1 MSATQLCSQCQT
13 PLTGPFC
20 SNCGTPAGG
29 VACTE
34 CRAPLAPGV
43 RYCHRCGSPV
53 RAGVS
58 RRRERQAWIVAGL
71 ACVLA
76 LATMGYEVIKGKTPQ
91 PVIPSMAN
99 AGNANGTA
107 AAAGRP
113 PDISQMSPEER
124 FERLYDRVMRAL
136 SAQDTAQVI
145 RFAPM
150 AIGAYEQLAQ
160 ATPDQRYHA
169 AMLHLAVG
177 EAPAAAALAD
187 SILTESPN
195 HLLGFVLRGEMPC
208 VLSARLLLLGW
219 DAAFSMRFP

>member
-1 MSATQLCSQCQT
+1 
-13 PLTGPFC
+13 
-20 SNCGTPAGG
+20 
-29 VACTE
+29 
-34 CRAPLAPGV
+34 
-43 RYCHRCGSPV
+43 
-53 RAGVS
+53 
-58 RRRERQAWIVAGL
+58 
-71 ACVLA
+71 
-76 LATMGYEVIKGKTPQ
+76 
-91 PVIPSMAN
+91 
-99 AGNANGTA
+99 
-107 AAAGRP
+107 
-113 PDISQMSPEER
+113 MSPEER

-195 HLLGFVLRGEMPC
+195 HLLGFVLRGEIAEQ
-208 VLSARLLLLGW
+208 LN
-219 DAAFSMRFP
+219 DAALLAKTYTAFLSRYDAEIKTNRPEYLDHKPVLDDFLTRAKANRK